1 VSQFFPALLSISFS
15 SLSIVMH
22 IGVIGA
28 GIVGLASAYQ
38 LLRAGHEV
46 TVIDAARDGGL
57 GTSFANGGQLS
68 YGYVSPLAAPGVL
81 SQLPSLLFSS
91 TGPLRIK
98 PSLDP
103 DFWRWSLAFVKHC
116 NAQANASSTLR
127 LLSLGLHSRE
137 VMLEFLA
144 QEAGTF
150 DYRLSGKLVVYRDAS
165 KLAAAERSL
174 EMANG
179 LGYTQRRVD
188 AATCVTLEPALSKI
202 AGELAGGIHTPGEG
216 TGDCQMLCKE
226 LMRLIGAHERGTLL
240 FEREVMGFDVRG
252 NTVRAIR
259 TRTGD
264 IPVDACVV
272 ANGLAAVPL
281 LRAVGEPVSMYP
293 LKGYSLTYR
302 GAPADARPQVSVTDA
317 DNKVVYASLGE
328 HLRVAGIADLVGY
341 DYRIVKHRID
351 ALRTLSTGLFPSL
364 RGTPAPL
371 EWTGMRPSTPHGR
384 PVLGRADKVGNL
396 WLNVGHG
403 ALGFTLSMGAARAIA
418 DAIDGKRP
426 AVDLAGFARLA
437 A

>member
-1 VSQFFPALLSISFS
+1 
-15 SLSIVMH
+15 MH

-46 TVIDAARDGGL
+46 TVIDAGRAPGL

-81 SQLPSLLFSS
+81 SQLPSLLFSR

-103 DFWRWSLAFVKHC
+103 DFWRWSLAFVGYC
-116 NAQANASSTLR
+116 NAKANASSTLR

-144 QEAGTF
+144 QESASF
-150 DYRLSGKLVVYRDAS
+150 EYRLSGKLVVYRDAG

-174 EMANG
+174 ELANG
-179 LGYTQRRVD
+179 LGYPQRRVD
-188 AATCVTLEPALSKI
+188 AATCATLEPALGKI
-202 AGELAGGIHTPGEG
+202 AGELAGGIYTPGEG

-226 LMRLIGAHERGTLL
+226 LARLIGASGRGTLL
-240 FEREVMGFDVRG
+240 FEREVTGFDVRG
-252 NTVRAIR
+252 NTVRAVR

-264 IPVDACVV
+264 IALDACVV

-302 GAPADARPQVSVTDA
+302 DAPVDARPQVSVTDA

-341 DYRIVKHRID
+341 DYRIAAHRID
-351 ALRTLSTGLFPSL
+351 ALRTLSSALFPSL
-364 RGTPAPL
+364 RGTSAPL

-384 PVLGRADKVGNL
+384 PILGRADKLGNL

>member
-1 VSQFFPALLSISFS
+1 
-15 SLSIVMH
+15 MH

-38 LLRAGHEV
+38 LIRAGHDV
-46 TVIDAARDGGL
+46 TVIDAGRGPGL

-81 SQLPSLLFSS
+81 SQLPSLLFSR

-103 DFWRWSLAFVKHC
+103 DFWRWSVEFVKHC
-116 NAQANASSTLR
+116 NASANASSTLR

-144 QEAGTF
+144 QESQASAAF
-150 DYRLSGKLVVYRDAS
+150 AYRLSGKLVVYRDAAT
-165 KLAAAERSL
+165 LAAAERSL
-174 EMANG
+174 ELANG
-179 LGYTQRRVD
+179 LGYPQRRVD
-188 AATCVTLEPALSKI
+188 AATCATLEPALGKI
-202 AGELAGGIHTPGEG
+202 AGELAGGIYTPGEG
-216 TGDCQMLCKE
+216 TGDCQWLCNE
-226 LMRLIGAHERGTLL
+226 LARIVTASGRGTLRL
-240 FEREVMGFDVRG
+240 EQEVTGFDVRG
-252 NTVRAIR
+252 NTVQAVR

-272 ANGLAAVPL
+272 ANGLGAVPL
-281 LRAVGEPVSMYP
+281 LREVGEPVSMYP

-302 GAPADARPQVSVTDA
+302 DAPSDARPQVSVTDA
-317 DNKVVYASLGE
+317 DNKVVYASLGDR
-328 HLRVAGIADLVGY
+328 LRVAGIADLVGY
-341 DYRIVKHRID
+341 DNGIAAHRIS
-351 ALRTLSTGLFPSL
+351 ALRTLSAGLFPSL

-384 PVLGRADKVGNL
+384 PVLGRADKLGNL

-403 ALGFTLSMGAARAIA
+403 GLGFTLSMGAARAIA

-426 AVDLAGFARLA
+426 AVDLTGFARLA

>member
-1 VSQFFPALLSISFS
+1 
-15 SLSIVMH
+15 MH

-46 TVIDAARDGGL
+46 TVIDSGRGPGL

-81 SQLPSLLFSS
+81 SQLPSLLFSR

-98 PSLDP
+98 PSFDP
-103 DFWRWSLAFVKHC
+103 DFWRWSIEFVKHC
-116 NAQANASSTLR
+116 NTQANASSTLR

-144 QEAGTF
+144 QESVSF
-150 DYRLSGKLVVYRDAS
+150 DYRLSGKLVVYRDAA

-174 EMANG
+174 ELANG
-179 LGYTQRRVD
+179 LGYAQRRVD
-188 AATCVTLEPALSKI
+188 AATCAALEPALGKI

-216 TGDCQMLCKE
+216 TGDCQLLCKE
-226 LMRLIGAHERGTLL
+226 LARLVGAHARGTLR
-240 FEREVMGFDVRG
+240 FEQEVTGFDVRG
-252 NTVRAIR
+252 DAVRAIR
-259 TRTGD
+259 TRAGD
-264 IPVDACVV
+264 IEVDAVVV
-272 ANGLAAVPL
+272 ANGLAAMPL
-281 LRAVGEPVSMYP
+281 LRTVGESISLYP

-302 GAPADARPQVSVTDA
+302 DAPEAARPQVSVTDA
-317 DNKVVYASLGE
+317 DNKVVYASLGD

-341 DYRIVKHRID
+341 DYRIAEHRID
-351 ALRTLSTGLFPSL
+351 ALRSLSGDLFPAL
-364 RGTPAPL
+364 RDAHAPL
-371 EWTGMRPSTPHGR
+371 EWTGMRPATPHGR
-384 PVLGRADKVGNL
+384 PILGRAGRLGNL

-403 ALGFTLSMGAARAIA
+403 GLGFTLSMGAARVIA
-418 DAIDGKRP
+418 NAIDGQQP

>member
-1 VSQFFPALLSISFS
+1 
-15 SLSIVMH
+15 MH

-46 TVIDAARDGGL
+46 TVIDAAPAPGV

-81 SQLPSLLFSS
+81 SQLPSLLFSR

-116 NAQANASSTLR
+116 NAAANASSTLR

-144 QEAGTF
+144 QESASF
-150 DYRLSGKLVVYRDAS
+150 EYRLSGKLVVYRDAG

-174 EMANG
+174 ELANG
-179 LGYTQRRVD
+179 LGYAQRRVD
-188 AATCVTLEPALSKI
+188 AATCAALEPALGKI
-202 AGELAGGIHTPGEG
+202 AAALAGGIHTPGEG

-226 LMRLIGAHERGTLL
+226 LARIIAANPRGKLM
-240 FEREVMGFDVRG
+240 FEREVTGFDVQG
-252 NTVRAIR
+252 GAVRALR
-259 TRTGD
+259 TRDGD
-264 IPVDACVV
+264 VAVDACVV
-272 ANGLAAVPL
+272 ANGLAAMRL

-302 GAPADARPQVSVTDA
+302 GAPSDARPQVSVTDA

-341 DYRIVKHRID
+341 DYRIAAHRIA

-364 RGTPAPL
+364 RGIPAPL

-384 PVLGRADKVGNL
+384 PILGRADTLGNL

>member
-1 VSQFFPALLSISFS
+1 
-15 SLSIVMH
+15 MH

-38 LLRAGHEV
+38 LLRAGHDV
-46 TVIDAARDGGL
+46 TVIDAGRGPGL

-81 SQLPSLLFSS
+81 SQLPSLLFSG

-98 PSLDP
+98 PSFDP
-103 DFWRWSLAFVKHC
+103 DFWRWSIEFVRHC
-116 NAQANASSTLR
+116 NVTANASSTLR
-127 LLSLGLHSRE
+127 LLALGLHSRE
-137 VMLEFLA
+137 VMLEFLS
-144 QEAGTF
+144 QESEAGTAF
-150 DYRLSGKLVVYRDAS
+150 EYRLSGKLVVYRDAA

-174 EMANG
+174 ELANG
-179 LGYTQRRVD
+179 LGYPQRRVD
-188 AATCVTLEPALSKI
+188 AATCVTLEPALGKI
-202 AGELAGGIHTPGEG
+202 AGELAGGIYTPGEG
-216 TGDCQMLCKE
+216 TGDCQMLCRA
-226 LMRLIGAHERGTLL
+226 LARIIGACTRGALM
-240 FEREVMGFDVRG
+240 FERDVTGFDVRG
-252 NTVRAIR
+252 NTVQAVR

-272 ANGLAAVPL
+272 ANGLAAGPL
-281 LRAVGEPVSMYP
+281 LREVGEPVSMYP

-302 GAPADARPQVSVTDA
+302 DAPPDARPQVSVTDA
-317 DNKVVYASLGE
+317 DNKVVYASLGD

-341 DYRIVKHRID
+341 DYRIAAHRIA
-351 ALRTLSTGLFPSL
+351 ALRTLSAGLFPSL
-364 RGTPAPL
+364 NHASAPL

-384 PVLGRADKVGNL
+384 PILGRANRLGNL

-403 ALGFTLSMGAARAIA
+403 GLGFTLSMGAARAIA

-426 AVDLAGFARLA
+426 AVDLTGFARLA

>member
-1 VSQFFPALLSISFS
+1 
-15 SLSIVMH
+15 MH

-46 TVIDAARDGGL
+46 TVIDSGRGPGL

-81 SQLPSLLFSS
+81 SQLPSLLFSR

-98 PSLDP
+98 PSFDP
-103 DFWRWSLAFVKHC
+103 DFWRWSLEFVKHC
-116 NAQANASSTLR
+116 NTQANASSTLR

-144 QEAGTF
+144 QESVSF
-150 DYRLSGKLVVYRDAS
+150 DYRLSGKLVVYRDAA

-174 EMANG
+174 ELANG
-179 LGYTQRRVD
+179 LGYAQRRVD
-188 AATCVTLEPALSKI
+188 AATCAMLEPALGKI

-216 TGDCQMLCKE
+216 TGDCQLLCKE
-226 LMRLIGAHERGTLL
+226 LARLIGAHARGTLR
-240 FEREVMGFDVRG
+240 FEHDVTGFDVRG
-252 NTVRAIR
+252 DTVRAVR
-259 TRTGD
+259 TRSRD
-264 IPVDACVV
+264 IAVDAVVV
-272 ANGLAAVPL
+272 ANGLAAMPL
-281 LRAVGEPVSMYP
+281 LRTVGESVSLYP

-302 GAPADARPQVSVTDA
+302 DAPVDARPQVSVTDA

-341 DYRIVKHRID
+341 DFRIAEHRID
-351 ALRTLSTGLFPSL
+351 ALRSLSGDLFPAL
-364 RGTPAPL
+364 RGAHAPL
-371 EWTGMRPSTPHGR
+371 AWTGMRPATPHGR
-384 PVLGRADKVGNL
+384 PILGRAGRLGNL

-403 ALGFTLSMGAARAIA
+403 GLGFTLSMGAARVIA
-418 DAIDGKRP
+418 NAIDGERP

>member
-1 VSQFFPALLSISFS
+1 
-15 SLSIVMH
+15 MH

-46 TVIDAARDGGL
+46 TVVDAASAPGL

-81 SQLPSLLFSS
+81 SQLPSLLFSR

-98 PSLDP
+98 PSFDP
-103 DFWRWSLAFVKHC
+103 DFWRWSIEFVKHC

-137 VMLEFLA
+137 VMQEFLA
-144 QEAGTF
+144 QESVSF
-150 DYRLSGKLVVYRDAS
+150 DYRLSGKLVVYRDAG

-174 EMANG
+174 ELANG
-179 LGYTQRRVD
+179 LGYAQRRVD
-188 AATCVTLEPALSKI
+188 AMTCTTLEPALDKI
-202 AGELAGGIHTPGEG
+202 AGALAGGIHTPGEG
-216 TGDCQMLCKE
+216 TGDCHLLCKE
-226 LMRLIGAHERGTLL
+226 LARLVGEHASGTLL
-240 FEREVMGFDVRG
+240 FEREVTGFDARG
-252 NTVRAIR
+252 GTVRAIR

-264 IPVDACVV
+264 IAVDACVV
-272 ANGLAAVPL
+272 ANGLAAMPL
-281 LRAVGEPVSMYP
+281 LRTAGESVSLYP

-302 GAPADARPQVSVTDA
+302 NAPVDARPQVSVTDA

-328 HLRVAGIADLVGY
+328 HLRVAGMADLVGY
-341 DYRIVKHRID
+341 DDRIAATRID
-351 ALRTLSTGLFPSL
+351 ALRTLSAGLFPALSAAH
-364 RGTPAPL
+364 APL
-371 EWTGMRPSTPHGR
+371 AWTGMRPATPHGR
-384 PVLGRADKVGNL
+384 PIIERAATLGNL

-403 ALGFTLSMGAARAIA
+403 GLGFTLSMGAARMMA

-426 AVDLAGFARLA
+426 AVDLAGFSRQAG
-437 A
+437 

>member
-1 VSQFFPALLSISFS
+1 
-15 SLSIVMH
+15 MH

-46 TVIDAARDGGL
+46 TVIDSGRGPGL

-81 SQLPSLLFSS
+81 SQLPSLLFSR

-98 PSLDP
+98 PSFDP
-103 DFWRWSLAFVKHC
+103 DFWRWSIEFVKHC

-144 QEAGTF
+144 QESVSF
-150 DYRLSGKLVVYRDAS
+150 DYRLSGKLVVYRDAA

-174 EMANG
+174 ELANG
-179 LGYTQRRVD
+179 LGYAQRRVD
-188 AATCVTLEPALSKI
+188 AATCAALEPALGKI
-202 AGELAGGIHTPGEG
+202 AGDLAGGIHTPGEG
-216 TGDCQMLCKE
+216 TGDCQLLCKE
-226 LMRLIGAHERGTLL
+226 LTRLIGAHARGTLR
-240 FEREVMGFDVRG
+240 FDHEVTGFDVRG
-252 NTVRAIR
+252 DAVRAVR
-259 TRTGD
+259 TRAGD
-264 IPVDACVV
+264 IEVDAVVV
-272 ANGLAAVPL
+272 ANGLAAMPL
-281 LRAVGEPVSMYP
+281 LRSVGESISLYP

-302 GAPADARPQVSVTDA
+302 DAPEAARPQVSVTDA
-317 DNKVVYASLGE
+317 DNKVVYASLGD

-341 DYRIVKHRID
+341 DYRIAEHRID
-351 ALRTLSTGLFPSL
+351 ALRSLSGDLFPAL
-364 RGTPAPL
+364 RGAHAPL
-371 EWTGMRPSTPHGR
+371 EWTGMRPATPHGR
-384 PVLGRADKVGNL
+384 PILGRAGRLGNM

-403 ALGFTLSMGAARAIA
+403 GLGFTLSMGAARVIA
-418 DAIDGKRP
+418 NAIDGEPP